1 MGRVKIDG
9 VTIKFDEE
17 VEKVPV
23 SLDTLIPQYAENKSM
38 LDDYKKICDEEN
50 KQIKD
55 MMEEGSYE
63 AGGWK
68 ATKTIST
75 RETMNEDKLLD
86 VAKKNSYYLSDI
98 IKTKEYIDMD
108 KLESLL
114 YKGNIS
120 KDVLMEIDKCRE
132 SKEVVTLRISR
143 VKEKKDAEN

>member
-9 VTIKFDEE
+9 ATIKFDEE

-38 LDDYKKICDEEN
+38 LDDYKKICDDEN

-143 VKEKKDAEN
+143 VKEKKDAKN